1 MNQRQEGLFGTRY
14 NFIHKSA
21 FGEWLLM
28 QCSVLGA
35 ATLAESRTNSLYPQG
50 ISWVPCLLL
59 APMTIFGYMQPW
71 FDSQLHGEFSPC
83 GGPSHFHA
91 AALILNMF
99 NMLDKNKLLDNMKKV
114 QFSSSG
120 VG

>member
-1 MNQRQEGLFGTRY
+1 MNRRWEGLFWSGYT
-14 NFIHKSA
+14 FVHKSA
-21 FGEWLLM
+21 SGGWLLI

-35 ATLAESRTNSLYPQG
+35 ATLAVRRTNSIYQG

-59 APMTIFGYMQPW
+59 APMAVLGYMQPW
-71 FDSQLHGEFSPC
+71 FDLKLPGEFSPC
-83 GGPSHFHA
+83 GSPSHFRA

-99 NMLDKNKLLDNMKKV
+99 NMLDKNKLLDNMKEV
-114 QFSSSG
+114 QFSDSG